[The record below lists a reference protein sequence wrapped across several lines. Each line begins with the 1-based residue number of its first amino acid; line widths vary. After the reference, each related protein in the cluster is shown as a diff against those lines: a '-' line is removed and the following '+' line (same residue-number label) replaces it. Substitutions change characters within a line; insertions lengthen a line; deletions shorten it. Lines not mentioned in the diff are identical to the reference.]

1 MKKLFLL
8 TGLLMASLIA
18 SAQQVVSGTVT
29 DKDGN
34 PIPGAKVE
42 IVGSTES
49 CITELDGTYSIE
61 TTNNK
66 AKRVKVQYAGM
77 QTKVEKIK
85 PGMIVKLSTSNWWS
99 AKPDKYRWL
108 VSLQGAFPEE
118 DASNPSLGLMLGRVK
133 NIGWYIKGV
142 YSPTQS
148 TDYDA
153 HDWNWSEYNNRWFTG
168 KDNHSYWAATGGLIV
183 RLGCPIHLYAGA
195 GYSERVVAWEMADG
209 KYAERHHFGGEVAL
223 DYGLMMRF
231 DRWVINGGVLMDTDN
246 MKHCIGNFGIGYCF

>member
-61 TTNNK
+61 TTDK
-66 AKRVKVQYAGM
+66 AKKVKVYYAGM
-77 QTKVEKIK
+77 QTEVERIK
-85 PGMIVKLSTSNWWS
+85 PDMIVELSTTNWWK
-99 AKPDKYRWL
+99 AQPDKYRWL
-108 VSLQGAFPEE
+108 VSLQGAFPVE
-118 DASNPSLGLMLGRVK
+118 DASDPSFGLMFGRVK
-133 NIGWYIKGV
+133 NIGWYVKGV
-142 YSPTQS
+142 YRPTQS
-148 TDYDA
+148 TEYELNYHDYG
-153 HDWNWSEYNNRWFTG
+153 YNRWFTG
-168 KDNHSYWAATGGLIV
+168 KDNHSYWAAIGGFIV

-209 KYAERHHFGGEVAL
+209 KYAERHKFGGEVAI
-223 DYGLMMRF
+223 DCGIMMRF
-231 DRWVINGGVLMDTDN
+231 GRWAVNGGVLMDTDD
-246 MKHCIGNFGIGYCF
+246 MDYCIGNFGIGYCF